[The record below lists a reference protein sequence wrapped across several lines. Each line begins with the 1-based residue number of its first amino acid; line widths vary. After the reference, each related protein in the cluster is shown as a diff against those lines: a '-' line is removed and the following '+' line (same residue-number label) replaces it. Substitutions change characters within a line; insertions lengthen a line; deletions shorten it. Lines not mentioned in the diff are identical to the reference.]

1 MPAFRTL
8 LDRRPTGTS
17 CLGHCRLEFVGL
29 DPYNGFFRL
38 LGTNGYFRLLAF
50 RFFDR
55 IGSVGSQSS
64 IESQQLLRAARA
76 ALTSCANPLLQ
87 RRQKKRVLRMRAIL
101 EAWFPPVWVL
111 THLVRGRRASGQSL
125 TPIDFRTDPAS
136 HQLRVAHSGGGN
148 HGGSRPLARLS
159 QTVLPLPPCRRLLQE
174 IASPLR
180 SRCLALPVA
189 RVAFYWK

>member
-17 CLGHCRLEFVGL
+17 CLGHCRFEFVGL

-38 LGTNGYFRLLAF
+38 LGTNGYFRLLAS
-50 RFFDR
+50 RLFDR

-125 TPIDFRTDPAS
+125 SVSATVTTPPTLISVSATATAQR
-136 HQLRVAHSGGGN
+136 H
-148 HGGSRPLARLS
+148 
-159 QTVLPLPPCRRLLQE
+159 
-174 IASPLR
+174 
-180 SRCLALPVA
+180 
-189 RVAFYWK
+189 